1 MKHVKPLSSLSTLP
15 LKCDFK
21 ILGVDSPEI
30 ARYFESEFVLFLF
43 LLKLL
48 DFAMNNQQLQMFF
61 IRDAFVFYL

>member
-1 MKHVKPLSSLSTLP
+1 MKHVNPLSSLSTLP

-21 ILGVDSPEI
+21 TLGIDCSEI
-30 ARYFESEFVLFLF
+30 ALYFKSEFVHFLF